1 MPISVTGIWTRLSPL
16 RRRRGGF
23 SLIELL
29 VVAVI
34 ITVFAGAAV
43 LSLGVLGND
52 REIEREVFRLRTLL
66 ELLREEAVMQNRDYG
81 VLFSETGYRFYI
93 YDLERLLWFEPID
106 DRFLSARLLQEP
118 LSLGLRL
125 EDRDITLELEF
136 EPEALERVTK
146 GLAETDGIKVA
157 AYIHPTRLAL
167 SGVTK
172 GPGLYVLA
180 GLVGQRQCVER
191 LKRVAD
197 AIEQDRVSIRA
208 EAKEG
213 ESK

>member
-1 MPISVTGIWTRLSPL
+1 M
-16 RRRRGGF
+16 
-23 SLIELL
+23 
-29 VVAVI
+29 VAVI

-136 EPEALERVTK
+136 EPEALEQPEPQVVL
-146 GLAETDGIKVA
+146 LASGEMTPFEVAFYRELNGGQILLNAELDGS
-157 AYIHPTRLAL
+157 L
-167 SGVTK
+167 SVSEIGFD
-172 GPGLYVLA
+172 
-180 GLVGQRQCVER
+180 GQ
-191 LKRVAD
+191 
-197 AIEQDRVSIRA
+197 
-208 EAKEG
+208 
-213 ESK
+213 